1 MGNPRPET
9 HRRSLVAPA
18 FSSDP
23 AITGLVGETTADD
36 AIANLG
42 GRVTA
47 VEGAGANLDGRV
59 TALEGA
65 PAAGGTFMVKIAA
78 PAGGANTYSAGP
90 AGVQPTAAQVI
101 SGGVVANFYN
111 LGAGVFESRVA
122 SVADPTAYAY
132 FTPGG
137 GVGGFAFVNGGI
149 EIQHSILVPA
159 AGEYWLPSGVAT
171 IVTLFY

>member
-65 PAAGGTFMVKIAA
+65 PAGGLNLVDTQQILHPADADFDFIFPGAPASEPVSASFFVASTVGHNNVWVNVVGDVVYGAFGLTAPVSAGLERIPGGLRFKGGAEAWTIGLNTESDPFTNLTLTIAA
-78 PAGGANTYSAGP
+78 S
-90 AGVQPTAAQVI
+90 
-101 SGGVVANFYN
+101 F
-111 LGAGVFESRVA
+111 
-122 SVADPTAYAY
+122 
-132 FTPGG
+132 
-137 GVGGFAFVNGGI
+137 
-149 EIQHSILVPA
+149 
-159 AGEYWLPSGVAT
+159 
-171 IVTLFY
+171 